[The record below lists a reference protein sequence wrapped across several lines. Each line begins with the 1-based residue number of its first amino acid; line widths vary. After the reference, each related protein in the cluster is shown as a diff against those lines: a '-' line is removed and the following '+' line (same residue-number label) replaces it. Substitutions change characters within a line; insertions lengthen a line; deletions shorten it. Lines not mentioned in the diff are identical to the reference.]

1 MAALQADEAK
11 VVGAG
16 LAYHGAM
23 CADYTPTRQAAWEK
37 AFRATFPAGEFKPET
52 FPGYSAPIV
61 TSADPAAGVLATF
74 GLLPHWAKP
83 ELVRS
88 TYNARSETA
97 SSKPSF
103 RNAWKHGQFC
113 IIPATEI
120 FEFHYE
126 RDDAKP
132 TRWAI
137 RHRDGEPLGIAGL
150 WESRKRDGRV
160 EHSFSMLT
168 INAGS
173 HPIMSRMHKPS
184 DEKRMVVILDPG
196 DYDAW
201 LATPPDQALGWM
213 RPYPAELLAAE
224 PAPRGGQAS
233 LI

>member
-1 MAALQADEAK
+1 
-11 VVGAG
+11 
-16 LAYHGAM
+16 M
-23 CADYTPTRQAAWEK
+23 CADYTPTRQTSWEK
-37 AFRATFPAGEFKPET
+37 AFRATFPAGEFKPEA
-52 FPGYSAPIV
+52 FPGYTAPIL
-61 TSADPAAGVLATF
+61 TSADQDAGVLATF

-97 SSKPSF
+97 ATKPSF

-126 RDDAKP
+126 SDDAKP

-137 RHRDGEPLGIAGL
+137 RHRDGDPLGIAGL
-150 WESRKRDGRV
+150 WESRERGGRL

-168 INAGS
+168 VNADGHAIFS
-173 HPIMSRMHKPS
+173 NMHKPK
-184 DEKRMVVILDPG
+184 DEKRMVVILDPS

-201 LATPPDQALGWM
+201 LATPADQALGWM
-213 RPYPAELLAAE
+213 RQFPAELLAAA
-224 PAPRGGQAS
+224 PAPRDNQKM

>member
-1 MAALQADEAK
+1 
-11 VVGAG
+11 
-16 LAYHGAM
+16 M
-23 CADYTPTRQAAWEK
+23 CANYTPTRQAAWERAIK
-37 AFRATFPAGEFKPET
+37 AVFPVGDIKPEA
-52 FPGYSAPIV
+52 FPGYAAPIV
-61 TSADPAAGVLATF
+61 TSADPGTGVLAAF

-97 SSKPSF
+97 ATKPSF

-113 IIPATEI
+113 IIPAETI

-126 RDDAKP
+126 SDDAKP
-132 TRWAI
+132 TRWVI
-137 RHRDGEPLGIAGL
+137 RHRDDEPLGIAGL
-150 WESRKRDGRV
+150 WESREREGRI

-168 INAGS
+168 INAGN

-184 DEKRMVVILDPG
+184 DEKRMVVILDPS
-196 DYDAW
+196 DYGAW

-213 RPYPAELLAAE
+213 RQFPAEMLAAE
-224 PAPRGGQAS
+224 PAPRDNQKM

>member
-1 MAALQADEAK
+1 
-11 VVGAG
+11 
-16 LAYHGAM
+16 M
-23 CADYTPTRQAAWEK
+23 CADYTPASQDAWER
-37 AFRATFPAGEFKPET
+37 AFRATFPAGEFKAEA
-52 FPGYSAPIV
+52 FPGYTAPIL
-61 TSADPAAGVLATF
+61 TSADPDAGVLATF

-97 SSKPSF
+97 ATKPSF

-126 RDDAKP
+126 SDDAKP

-137 RHRDGEPLGIAGL
+137 RHRDGDPLGIAGL
-150 WESRKRDGRV
+150 WESRERDGRL

-168 INAGS
+168 VNADGHAIFS
-173 HPIMSRMHKPS
+173 NMHKPK
-184 DEKRMVVILDPG
+184 DEKRMVVILDPS

-201 LATPPDQALGWM
+201 LATPADQALGWM
-213 RPYPAELLAAE
+213 RQFPAELLAAA
-224 PAPRGGQAS
+224 PAPRDNQKM